1 MSSYL
6 TFDHTIWV
14 RDRLL
19 VAFYESLCRD
29 SGDCTKSLKASGRPT
44 CFDANNDGFE
54 ETEW

>member
-1 MSSYL
+1 MSY
-6 TFDHTIWV
+6 DQI
-14 RDRLL
+14 LL
-19 VAFYESLCRD
+19 HFNSPFYESLCRD